1 MNCPNCGKVNL
12 VEARFCYSC
21 GYAFPYVAPETAPA
35 PARIPEIAP
44 ELVQTPP
51 SVPTYPAYNYQL
63 QPNYAQPAYYP
74 APSYNSGYTPAF
86 VTFHPLAQGAQGLAP
101 EVWNAPQ
108 DYYSYINSEGRL
120 VLARKADFSRR
131 LIAGLGDYVL
141 ASIPGWVAAIAYINS
156 NGGNALPNTTISP
169 NGAGVGTN
177 SDNLLNILFGAG
189 AWWVS
194 LIALVFFYGYF
205 LIMTATTGQT
215 LFKIIFGIKVIR
227 YDGKRPDLLTAFLR
241 QCLGYCLS
249 LGVIFLGLLWSAW
262 DPRRQGWH
270 DKLARTYVVNKN
282 ELIEG
287 RDFTLP

>member
-1 MNCPNCGKVNL
+1 
-12 VEARFCYSC
+12 
-21 GYAFPYVAPETAPA
+21 
-35 PARIPEIAP
+35 
-44 ELVQTPP
+44 
-51 SVPTYPAYNYQL
+51 
-63 QPNYAQPAYYP
+63 
-74 APSYNSGYTPAF
+74 
-86 VTFHPLAQGAQGLAP
+86 
-101 EVWNAPQ
+101 
-108 DYYSYINSEGRL
+108 
-120 VLARKADFSRR
+120 
-131 LIAGLGDYVL
+131 
-141 ASIPGWVAAIAYINS
+141 
-156 NGGNALPNTTISP
+156 
-169 NGAGVGTN
+169 
-177 SDNLLNILFGAG
+177 LFGAG

-227 YDGKRPDLLTAFLR
+227 YDGKCPELLTAFLR